1 MQFSF
6 SKVQQVK
13 SYANINFSIHDFN
26 FLGGIARLDVIQG
39 STDEKWEHW
48 PLTLTVFCSDTLPI
62 NVIETENVEEFY
74 KEASDKQLVVPSASN
89 SKRLNEFLSQL
100 EGKDLEVY
108 GISPF
113 ESACDIVLSSIGWI
127 SVTTRVTLLYQVK
140 AWTPGGKGIFLRD
153 PPFLPH
159 AVKLRGKKIKGT
171 SYFQKSKLF
180 IPDHIESLK

>member
-1 MQFSF
+1 MYFYIQYI
-6 SKVQQVK
+6 VK
-13 SYANINFSIHDFN
+13 TLKRITFIF
-26 FLGGIARLDVIQG
+26 FLGGIARLDVMQG
-39 STDEKWEHW
+39 SADVKWEHW

-62 NVIETENVEEFY
+62 NVIETENVEDFY
-74 KEASDKQLVVPSASN
+74 KEAFDQLVVPSASN
-89 SKRLNEFLSQL
+89 SQRLNEFPKL
-100 EGKDLEVY
+100 EGEELEVY

-127 SVTTRVTLLYQVK
+127 AVTTRVTLLYQVK

-171 SYFQKSKLF
+171 SYFQKSKIF
-180 IPDHIESLK
+180 IPDHIESMKWI

>member
-1 MQFSF
+1 MAHCVFKSTFRFQY
-6 SKVQQVK
+6 SKQK
-13 SYANINFSIHDFN
+13 KYIKLFNIS
-26 FLGGIARLDVIQG
+26 GGIARLDVIQG
-39 STDEKWEHW
+39 STDEKWENW

-74 KEASDKQLVVPSASN
+74 KEAWDQLVVPSASN
-89 SKRLNEFLSQL
+89 SKRLNEFPKL

-127 SVTTRVTLLYQVK
+127 AVTTRVTLLYQVK

-171 SYFQKSKLF
+171 AYFMKSKLF
-180 IPDHIESLK
+180 IP